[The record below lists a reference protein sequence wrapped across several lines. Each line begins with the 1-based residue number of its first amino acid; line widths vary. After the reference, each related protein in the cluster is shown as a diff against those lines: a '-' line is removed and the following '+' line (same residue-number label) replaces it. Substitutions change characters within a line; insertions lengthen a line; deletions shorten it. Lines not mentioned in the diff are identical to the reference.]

1 MSIIE
6 KRLIELGIELPAL
19 GETIGTFRHSKQVG
33 QLLFLSGK
41 GPLYPDGFRAKGKL
55 GDDMVLDEGYKHAR
69 HVGLLLIAAMKQA
82 LGGDLDRVENIV
94 KVFGLVNSTPTFV
107 DHFKVVNGCSDLLVS
122 VFGEKGWHAR
132 TAAGAASLPNGIP
145 VEIEAIVEV
154 R

>member
-1 MSIIE
+1 MSIE
-6 KRLIELGIELPAL
+6 KRLAELGIELPTL
-19 GETIGTFRHSKQVG
+19 GNTIGTFLHSKQVG

-55 GDDMVLDEGYKHAR
+55 GDDMQLQEGYKHAR
-69 HVGLLLIAAMKQA
+69 HVGLLLIASMKQA
-82 LGGDLDRVENIV
+82 LGDLDRVENIV

-107 DHFKVVNGCSDLLVS
+107 DHFKVVNGCSDLFVE

-145 VEIEAIVEV
+145 VEIEAIVAV

>member
-1 MSIIE
+1 MSIE
-6 KRLIELGIELPAL
+6 QRLKELGVELPTL
-19 GETIGTFRHSKQVG
+19 GNTIGTFLHAKQVG

-55 GDDMVLDEGYKHAR
+55 GDDMQLEEGYKHAR
-69 HVGLLLIAAMKQA
+69 HVGLLLIASMKQA
-82 LGGDLDRVENIV
+82 LGGDLDRVANIV

-107 DHFKVVNGCSDLLVS
+107 EHFKVVNGCSDLFVE